1 MKLKHVALVVC
12 IILSLSFIRHI
23 DSAWSSEIVYPLL
36 YGPGTWDLF
45 INDIASFS
53 AGDILIGGKSFSTK
67 AAGEGFVMRIDK
79 YGKIFWQKIYQS
91 SATGED
97 SIDKVAVSNDYSFAV
112 GHSLTGSANTYFL
125 LKLGSDGSVLYNAQV
140 GGLSTLVGTDSIIT
154 NLVPVSDSSANVYYD
169 GTVGGV
175 HYVSG
180 SYVVM
185 DGTTAESVMG
195 LKNVAVST
203 TIIQFIIICKKLISK
218 LLCNFYYLRFFMNNF
233 LK

>member
-1 MKLKHVALVVC
+1 
-12 IILSLSFIRHI
+12 
-23 DSAWSSEIVYPLL
+23 
-36 YGPGTWDLF
+36 
-45 INDIASFS
+45 
-53 AGDILIGGKSFSTK
+53 
-67 AAGEGFVMRIDK
+67 MRIDK
-79 YGKIFWQKIYQS
+79 YGKISWQNIYQS

-112 GHSLTGSANTYFL
+112 GHSTTESVNTYFL
-125 LKLGSDGSVLYNAQV
+125 LKFGSDGSVLYNAQV

-185 DGTTAESVMG
+185 DGTSSESVMG
-195 LKNVAVST
+195 LKNVPIST
-203 TIIQFIIICKKLISK
+203 TIIQFIIS
-218 LLCNFYYLRFFMNNF
+218 
-233 LK
+233 